1 MYTLEAILA
10 QKASFRDAVEDL
22 SNAKLIKL
30 PQNIYMIPMVS
41 TLLQELEI
49 RYQGG
54 TNAANSE
61 WQQLSESL
69 FHPTFERLT
78 LGVDQFARHLSRHG
92 LVAYVEATFT
102 GGYGGH
108 ATMLWEYGK
117 RLDPP
122 GDSINIILKRL
133 GVVCCSGRDEFDA
146 VGLGRYRST
155 KKWFEASTNKWMKN
169 SFKRF
174 EFFRSVIRS
183 VLQY

>member
-10 QKASFRDAVEDL
+10 QKAIIEDAVEDFL
-22 SNAKLIKL
+22 NAKLIQL
-30 PQNIYMIPMVS
+30 PQDIYMIPMVG

-54 TNAANSE
+54 TKVTDPD
-61 WQQLSESL
+61 WQQFSESL
-69 FHPTFERLT
+69 FHPTFERLIV
-78 LGVDQFARHLSRHG
+78 GVDQFARHLSRNG

-122 GDSINIILKRL
+122 GNNINIILKRL
-133 GVVCCSGRDEFDA
+133 GVVCSSRHDEFDT

-155 KKWFEASTNKWMKN
+155 KRWFEASSSDRKIVSWL
-169 SFKRF
+169 
-174 EFFRSVIRS
+174 RSGLHLFGRLMS
-183 VLQY
+183 K

>member
-10 QKASFRDAVEDL
+10 QKATIRDAVEDFL
-22 SNAKLIKL
+22 NAKLIQL
-30 PQNIYMIPMVS
+30 PQDIYMIPMVG

-54 TNAANSE
+54 TNAANPE

-69 FHPTFERLT
+69 FHPTFERFIV
-78 LGVDQFARHLSRHG
+78 GVDQFARHLSHHG
-92 LVAYVEATFT
+92 LVAYVEATFF

-122 GDSINIILKRL
+122 GDNINIILKRL
-133 GVVCCSGRDEFDA
+133 GVVCDPGLDEFDT

-155 KKWFEASTNKWMKN
+155 KRWFEASTNKWMKRI
-169 SFKRF
+169 FKRF
-174 EFFRSVIRS
+174 GF
-183 VLQY
+183 